1 MSRRHLAPYPL
12 APRTPSTPL
21 RQRGRLPLG
30 ALLAL
35 LVLAVCVRM
44 ALDLTVM
51 PEDLFVLDTRP

>member
-35 LVLAVCVRM
+35 LVLAGG
-44 ALDLTVM
+44 
-51 PEDLFVLDTRP
+51 